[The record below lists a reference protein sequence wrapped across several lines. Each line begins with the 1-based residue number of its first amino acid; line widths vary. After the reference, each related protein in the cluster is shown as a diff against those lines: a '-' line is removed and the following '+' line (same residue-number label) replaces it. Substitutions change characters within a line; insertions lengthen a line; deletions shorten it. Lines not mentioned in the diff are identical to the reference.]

1 MKLGELVKKPW
12 MKAYHGL
19 GIVVGHGK
27 RLDPD
32 TGLERCK
39 IVWVHWQNGNY
50 TTSELPEELERINKC

>member
-1 MKLGELVKKPW
+1 